1 MRKILIIFLLI
12 FFMRTYSSIYE
23 NKIIEIVIYKVDF
36 NILTPFSWECV
47 DFLEIIGNKTIPI
60 KISDVNKINEFQEL
74 LESFEFSND
83 RIKNIKNIDTRA
95 KVYIFY
101 ENRFIDTICVN
112 RDKILFND
120 KNVKS
125 NLDFIEFIKNIK

>member
-1 MRKILIIFLLI
+1 MRKILIIFLII
-12 FFMRTYSSIYE
+12 FFMKTYSSIYE

-36 NILTPFSWECV
+36 DILTPFSWECE
-47 DFLEIIGNKTIPI
+47 DLQEIVGNEIVPI
-60 KISDVNKINEFQEL
+60 KINDENKINEFKEL
-74 LESFEFSND
+74 LDSFEFSND
-83 RIKNIKNIDTRA
+83 RIKNIKTIDTRA